1 MDREIFNK
9 LWEIT
14 AKKEIEKIIASC
26 RYKVETKENNVQ
38 FRENIYSRYN
48 SERRKFKKA
57 TGIVEDS
64 RLDRH
69 KVAALFYLAIVDNT
83 GGYSFEIFC
92 SRSERLP
99 DAEATVTHEVAFN
112 IACGI
117 LEAIILSNSRIDEG
131 YRRFVA
137 ENGLVEPGLI
147 CFNDSKTTYKA
158 EILKQLIY
166 AQKENKLSVT
176 QLAIIFSLI
185 ESNTSYCYK
194 TRTKRTQAIN
204 LR

>member
-26 RYKVETKENNVQ
+26 KYKIETKFSNTH

-48 SERRKFKKA
+48 SEQRKFRKTIGA
-57 TGIVEDS
+57 TQDN

-69 KVAALFYLAIVDNT
+69 KIAALFYAAIVDKT
-83 GGYSFEIFC
+83 GGYAFEIFC
-92 SRSERLP
+92 GSERFP
-99 DAEATVTHEVAFN
+99 DAEASVTHEAAFN

-117 LEAIILSNSRIDEG
+117 LEAIIVSNNRIDEG
-131 YRRFVA
+131 YRKYVA

-147 CFNDSKTTYKA
+147 CFKDDDDTSYK
-158 EILKQLIY
+158 EELLKQLIY

-185 ESNTSYCYK
+185 ESNTSHCYK
-194 TRTKRTQAIN
+194 SVAKKHH
-204 LR
+204 

>member
-26 RYKVETKENNVQ
+26 RYKVETKYSNVH
-38 FRENIYSRYN
+38 FRENIYSKYN
-48 SERRKFKKA
+48 SERKKFRKA
-57 TGIVEDS
+57 IGMSEDS

-69 KVAALFYLAIVDNT
+69 KVAALFYAAIVDNT
-83 GGYSFEIFC
+83 GGYSFEVFYNRI
-92 SRSERLP
+92 ERLP
-99 DAEATVTHEVAFN
+99 DAEATVTHEIAFN

-117 LEAIILSNSRIDEG
+117 LEAIIVSNNRIDAD
-131 YRRFVA
+131 YRKYVA
-137 ENGLVEPGLI
+137 ENGLAEPGLV
-147 CFNDSKTTYKA
+147 CFKDQGDTTYK
-158 EILKQLIY
+158 EELLKQLIY

-185 ESNTSYCYK
+185 ESNTSSCYK
-194 TRTKRTQAIN
+194 SRAKKHH
-204 LR
+204 

>member
-26 RYKVETKENNVQ
+26 RYKIETKESNVH

-48 SERRKFKKA
+48 SERRKFRK
-57 TGIVEDS
+57 TIGIAENS

-69 KVAALFYLAIVDNT
+69 KVAALFYAAIVDKT
-83 GGYSFEIFC
+83 GGYSFEVFC
-92 SRSERLP
+92 GSERLP
-99 DAEATVTHEVAFN
+99 DAEASVTHEVAFN

-117 LEAIILSNSRIDEG
+117 LEAIIVSNNRIDEG
-131 YRRFVA
+131 YRKYVA
-137 ENGLVEPGLI
+137 ENGLAEPGLI
-147 CFNDSKTTYKA
+147 CFNENNTSYKE

-166 AQKENKLSVT
+166 SQKENKLSVT

-194 TRTKRTQAIN
+194 SKVKKHHQ
-204 LR
+204 

>member
-14 AKKEIEKIIASC
+14 AKKEILKMIASC
-26 RYKVETKENNVQ
+26 RYKIETKYSNTH

-48 SERRKFKKA
+48 SERRKFRKA
-57 TGIVEDS
+57 TGISEDS

-69 KVAALFYLAIVDNT
+69 KVAALFYIAIVDKT
-83 GGYSFEIFC
+83 GGYSFEIFGGG
-92 SRSERLP
+92 ERLQ
-99 DAEATVTHEVAFN
+99 DAEASVTHEVAFN

-117 LEAIILSNSRIDEG
+117 LEAIIISNNRIDEG
-131 YRRFVA
+131 YRKYVA
-137 ENGLVEPGLI
+137 ENGLAEPELI
-147 CFNDSKTTYKA
+147 CFSENNMSYKE

-176 QLAIIFSLI
+176 QLALIFSLI

-194 TRTKRTQAIN
+194 TKTKKHNQ
-204 LR
+204 

>member
-9 LWEIT
+9 LWEMT
-14 AKKEIEKIIASC
+14 AKKEILKIIASC
-26 RYKVETKENNVQ
+26 RYKIETKYSNAH

-48 SERRKFKKA
+48 SERRKFRKA
-57 TGIVEDS
+57 TGISEDS

-69 KVAALFYLAIVDNT
+69 KVAALFYIAIVDKT
-83 GGYSFEIFC
+83 GGYSFEIFGGG
-92 SRSERLP
+92 ERLQ
-99 DAEATVTHEVAFN
+99 DAEASVTHEAAFN
-112 IACGI
+112 ISCGI
-117 LEAIILSNSRIDEG
+117 LEAIIISNNRIDEG
-131 YRRFVA
+131 YRKYVA
-137 ENGLVEPGLI
+137 ENGLAEPELI
-147 CFNDSKTTYKA
+147 CFSDNRGSYKE

-176 QLAIIFSLI
+176 QLALIFSLI